1 MLRDV
6 FTNKWILGGIIFVIV
21 IAVGCVL
28 WYQHELAPYRR
39 IAAETEKMR
48 QKLERPKKASD
59 THSKTVQ
66 AADQTSAESTTQSAK
81 RERTETILMKKDIES
96 SQADKTEPSQ
106 AETHTQNTET
116 ADVPVSPFGF
126 GPYPKVP
133 EDYPTDVNWSS
144 YEDDLPIYE
153 LMTRVRIKLWEEGQR
168 SNGIVE
174 ENGLL
179 YPIMRGTVY
188 IKWSDNGKDII
199 GITGHPK
206 DLSDDVVDQINESG
220 MIPTG
225 FTVIDYDNAGIDPYK
240 FLNL

>member
-6 FTNKWILGGIIFVIV
+6 FTNKWILGGIILVIV
-21 IAVGCVL
+21 ITVGCVL

-39 IAAETEKMR
+39 MAAETEEMR
-48 QKLERPKKASD
+48 QKLVRPKKVSD
-59 THSKTVQ
+59 THSKTEQ

-96 SQADKTEPSQ
+96 SQTDKTEPSQ
-106 AETHTQNTET
+106 AETPTQNTET

-133 EDYPTDVNWSS
+133 EDYPTDVSWSS
-144 YEDDLPIYE
+144 DDLPIYE

-168 SNGIVE
+168 TNGIVE

-179 YPIMRGTVY
+179 YPIIRGTVY

-199 GITGHPK
+199 RIIGHPK
-206 DLSDDVVDQINESG
+206 DLSDDVVDQMYESG
-220 MIPTG
+220 TIPTD